1 MTVVIPPEL
10 PYNGCSTHSKKH
22 LSGGFTIMGGPALM
36 IVDNQ
41 GIFLADLFG
50 FIISLPVALFLV
62 FWLSAVK
69 RRAVVVLGA
78 FVGSFI
84 GFLII
89 LGWVGTLVYDTV
101 LPGASPASTF
111 FGSLLFNSALG
122 LGFGILFDLIVARLT
137 ASDYRRPAPIH
148 E

>member
-1 MTVVIPPEL
+1 
-10 PYNGCSTHSKKH
+10 
-22 LSGGFTIMGGPALM
+22 MGGPTLI

-50 FIISLPVALFLV
+50 LLLALPIALFLA
-62 FWLSAVK
+62 FWMSAVK

-78 FVGSFI
+78 FIGSFL

-89 LGWVGTLVYDTV
+89 LAWVGELIFNTV
-101 LPGASPASTF
+101 LPGASPGVTF
-111 FGSLLFNSALG
+111 FGALLFNSITG
-122 LGFGILFDLIVARLT
+122 LVGGILADLIVARLT
-137 ASDYRRPAPIH
+137 RRDYRRPAPVQ